1 MRAAITPDLP
11 SSSGPAP
18 DTSPSGPTVDF
29 QLPLDLDLAL
39 EPSLIVPGRANIP
52 TLWANLTTDASQW
65 EPGEF
70 SNGLWAWS
78 PNVFGLHNA
87 GVSLG
92 SAQRSAYIEV
102 ASQAPYTLMQFQVQ
116 VDTNATG
123 SSAANPVVI
132 AVEWSSTNSFVSY
145 STLGT
150 VQSHRASPQI
160 LALSQPIPAGLTY
173 IRLRATS
180 QVPDGSN
187 YIAYS
192 KIVLAGSIQSSS
204 TTGSISVL
212 NPMAKSPATADDIFS
227 LTYDFKH
234 ASDKALLVGV
244 AAPVQN
250 GLISLLATNALQFEP
265 GEFNNGVT
273 SFGSEKVFILHRGGA
288 AIGQNQRYPYAVIAT
303 QQALIV
309 SSVTANFSSN
319 ASGAS
324 LSDPVVVSI
333 EGSTSPDFTGAV
345 TLGSLSSVT
354 STCVTSTLL
363 LKGVSYLR
371 LRCITPIPDDSN
383 YIAFSSISIF
393 CFKI

>member
-29 QLPLDLDLAL
+29 RLPLDLDLVL

-132 AVEWSSTNSFVSY
+132 AVEWSSGNSFVSY

-150 VQSHRASPQI
+150 VQSHRASPQT

-192 KIVLAGSIQSSS
+192 KIILAGSIQSSS

-212 NPMAKSPATADDIFS
+212 NPMAKSPATADDSFA

-244 AAPVQN
+244 AAPVQS

-265 GEFNNGVT
+265 GEFNNG
-273 SFGSEKVFILHRGGA
+273 
-288 AIGQNQRYPYAVIAT
+288 
-303 QQALIV
+303 
-309 SSVTANFSSN
+309 
-319 ASGAS
+319 
-324 LSDPVVVSI
+324 
-333 EGSTSPDFTGAV
+333 
-345 TLGSLSSVT
+345 
-354 STCVTSTLL
+354 
-363 LKGVSYLR
+363 
-371 LRCITPIPDDSN
+371 
-383 YIAFSSISIF
+383 
-393 CFKI
+393 